1 MDMWGWSSEEAVRYL
16 SITNMIGASIAAG
29 SFGSVGSLAKKF
41 EERKLLMFASLIPM
55 IIARLIMIPMGN
67 EFPPLYSNTTYPNGT
82 PIFLMLYK
90 NLKPIYFLIENDCQL
105 NNKHL
110 YF

>member
-16 SITNMIGASIAAG
+16 SITNMIGASISAG

-41 EERKLLMFASLIPM
+41 EERKLLIFASLIPM

-67 EFPPLYSNTTYPNGT
+67 EFPQIYSNTTYPNGT
-82 PIFLMLYK
+82 QNISRLYK
-90 NLKPIYFLIENDCQL
+90 NFNPIFSYVSLKLSDD
-105 NNKHL
+105 
-110 YF
+110 

>member
-16 SITNMIGASIAAG
+16 SITNMIGSSIAAG

-41 EERKLLMFASLIPM
+41 EERKLLIFVSLIPM